1 MIRRI
6 PPVSRSLIKRFFV
19 AVDSEGVAL
28 FQWLFYVLFIMVGV
42 YGLVIANSQP
52 PLSVKYAGPMAAM
65 NITLWY
71 WLHIAGPGTCLI
83 GKLLTRTKSAY
94 AGMWLQ
100 LGGDLGLALA
110 LAAYNTAT
118 YHSESWGRGMY
129 GAFPLGTATFLS
141 VVILTVRDV
150 RRMRVVERLK

>member
-6 PPVSRSLIKRFFV
+6 PPASRSLIRQFWV

-28 FQWLFYVLFIMVGV
+28 FQWLFYILFIILGV
-42 YGLVIANSQP
+42 YGLWIADSQP
-52 PLSVKYAGPMAAM
+52 PITLRFAPM

-71 WLHIAGPGTCLI
+71 WLHIVGPGSCLL
-83 GKLLTRTKSAY
+83 GKLLRTSRLGY

-100 LGGDLGLALA
+100 LGGDIGLAFA
-110 LAAYNTAT
+110 LAAYNTGTFHA
-118 YHSESWGRGMY
+118 ESWGRGMY

-141 VVILTVRDV
+141 VCLLTVRDV
-150 RRMRVVERLK
+150 RRMRAVEKLK